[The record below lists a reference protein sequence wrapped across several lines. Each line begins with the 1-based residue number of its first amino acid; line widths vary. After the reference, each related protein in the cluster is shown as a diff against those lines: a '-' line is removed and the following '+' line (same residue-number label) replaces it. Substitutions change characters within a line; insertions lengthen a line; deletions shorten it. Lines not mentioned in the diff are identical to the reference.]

1 MRPNPVAPLAYS
13 VDETLVKLGIGR
25 DFFYRLIRD
34 KRLPARKLGKRT
46 LILASDLDA
55 FVEALPRMHADERG
69 VS

>member
-1 MRPNPVAPLAYS
+1 MQPNAPLAYS
-13 VDETLVKLGIGR
+13 VDEALAKLGIGR

-34 KRLPARKLGKRT
+34 KRLPARKLGRRT

-55 FVEALPRMHADERG
+55 FLEALPRLGEER